1 MVRMGNVLLVAVLV
15 LVLGLGAYFFVGQ
28 SYDEKTLYGTLL
40 GETSEPANLL
50 RIEDKFVVEKVADGI
65 VPTGLA
71 FSPDGRLFFSELPG
85 QIKVVD
91 GDSLSEFAYVEDSQ
105 VPIVEDGEAGV
116 FAIAIDPEFN
126 SNHYVY
132 VFYTSGG
139 SGKIGRFTDV
149 NGVGE
154 EFTII
159 FDGVPQNKIHNG
171 GDLEFGLD
179 GKLYLST
186 GDATLIKT
194 DLGEKNPAQDI
205 NNKGGKVLRI
215 NKDGS
220 IPKDNPFDDSY
231 TYAYGFRNLFGLAIN
246 PISGEIYVGDQGIDC
261 CEEVNAIKEGKNYG
275 WPFEMGIVENS
286 LYENPIYSWDK
297 DGRVSPTGMAFYT
310 GEKYPGFKN
319 DLFLTTWRTREIYH
333 FTIDGNEIQQAETF
347 SVEDLVS
354 LSPITGR
361 HAGNVHEGQ
370 KTESGSASS
379 SEGLLDIVQGTDG
392 YLYFSDV
399 KGIYRLLPK

>member
-1 MVRMGNVLLVAVLV
+1 MFSLIFLFVFVMV
-15 LVLGLGAYFFVGQ
+15 GLAYFFSSPPVGF
-28 SYDEKTLYGTLL
+28 KTLQGVLI
-40 GETSEPANLL
+40 GETSEPAKQ
-50 RIEDKFVVEKVADGI
+50 IYIGDKFVVEKIADGA

-91 GDSLSEFAYVEDSQ
+91 GDSLSDFAYVEDSQ
-105 VPIVEDGEAGV
+105 IPTVEDGEAGV
-116 FAIAIDPEFN
+116 YAIAIDPEFN
-126 SNHYVY
+126 LNHYVY
-132 VFYTSGG
+132 VFYTSEG

-194 DLGEKNPAQDI
+194 NLGEKNPAQDI

-220 IPKDNPFDDSY
+220 ISEDNPFDGSY

-319 DLFLTTWRTREIYH
+319 DLFLTTWRTIEIYH
-333 FTIDGNEIQQAETF
+333 FPIDGNEIQQAATF
-347 SVEDLVS
+347 SL
-354 LSPITGR
+354 
-361 HAGNVHEGQ
+361 
-370 KTESGSASS
+370 
-379 SEGLLDIVQGTDG
+379 
-392 YLYFSDV
+392 
-399 KGIYRLLPK
+399 